1 MNLSEK
7 PTIGLTST
15 QPETTVQTNSDE
27 ASPMGGTHLYK
38 HIEQELTQSIHQGQY
53 KPGDALPAE
62 KFLAQH
68 FGVSIGTLRKAV
80 DSLVGR
86 GVLLRQQG
94 RGTFVARH
102 NKDRYLFAYFHVVR
116 QDGVKTY
123 PLLELALFT
132 HTKADKQIA
141 RRLAIKVGSKVFKLI
156 NILHLHGRRVV
167 IDEIYLPEKLFP
179 DLSEQVVRERPNT
192 LYQLY
197 QERFGLTVVRAEE
210 RLRAVR
216 ADAFQA
222 STLGLPPG
230 EPLLQVIRVA
240 QSFNNQPVE
249 LRYSFVNTLD
259 YEYFAELTPTS

>member
-1 MNLSEK
+1 M
-7 PTIGLTST
+7 
-15 QPETTVQTNSDE
+15 QTDLVD
-27 ASPMGGTHLYK
+27 ASPMGVSHLYR
-38 HIEQELTQSIHQGQY
+38 HIEQALTQSIHQGQY

-62 KFLAQH
+62 KVLAQR

-116 QDGVKTY
+116 QDGIKTY
-123 PLLELALFT
+123 PQVELALFT
-132 HTKADKQIA
+132 RTKADKHVA
-141 RRLAIKVGSKVFKLI
+141 KRLGIKVGSKVVKLI

-167 IDEIYLPEKLFP
+167 IDEIYLPEKLLP
-179 DLSEQVVRERPNT
+179 ELTEQVVRERPST

-210 RLRAVR
+210 RLRAVK

-222 STLGLPPG
+222 STLGLPPA

-240 QSFNNQPVE
+240 QSFNSQPIE